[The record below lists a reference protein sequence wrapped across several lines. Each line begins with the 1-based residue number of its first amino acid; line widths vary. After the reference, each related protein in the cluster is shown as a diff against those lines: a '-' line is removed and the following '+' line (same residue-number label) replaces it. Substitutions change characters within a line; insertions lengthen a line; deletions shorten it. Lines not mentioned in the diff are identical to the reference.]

1 VSHPPDLRASRIL
14 HLHTTLRDTAADFAR
29 RADQI
34 LREVRSRRYTAE
46 QNHLRDLE
54 VFDTQL
60 AAAVEASSA
69 QWQDFANAVRGR
81 HEARDASFK
90 RYEDRIRRDLP
101 AMTQKH
107 RERWLGKQQV
117 RRVQADTQRR
127 QKLDQTHELA
137 NALLDHLARIKERLL
152 AIVKATGARPARNE
166 LKVQPPAML
175 PEMAERVQ
183 AVEKQVELLE
193 FQLASGKSG
202 GLFKVFSKSGLDARQ
217 INEVVH
223 AYERCA
229 GEMNAARDAAE
240 AQVQAEFEAQDTQI
254 TADWNRADQVAEDYR
269 KAMQKRLAT
278 QIPSLLARN
287 KRLLERNLASVA
299 DEKNES
305 LNDQLI
311 GPGAQQRAQMEERH
325 ARVLETMDAITQKR
339 WQDLTAE
346 WENKVPPMLAQ
357 ADEIQRE
364 PASRWEPWT
373 ADYRPYTVF
382 PRACRIGQLDLD
394 LGASAAALANGTP
407 LSLAGHEHVPLP
419 LTLALPYEASLLIET
434 DDDGGGWVSEVMNS
448 IVFRLL
454 SLAPPGKA
462 MFTIID
468 PVGLGQNF
476 AGLMHLA
483 DHEPL
488 LINRRIWTQRDHIEE
503 RLGELNEHVEKV
515 IQMYL
520 RNEYESITEYNEKAG
535 SVAEKYHF
543 LVIANLPA
551 AFSETAMA
559 RLKSILSSG
568 PRCGVYVLA
577 HWDRRHALPE
587 GLDAEDLR
595 KNCLRIVRENEIVSV
610 EGIKTMHIDPAPTD
624 VVAAE
629 LAHKIGR
636 ASIDS
641 NRVQVPF
648 SVVAPATP
656 WSASTTNELRVAIGR
671 TGATKLQY
679 LDIGKGTKQH
689 ALLAGK
695 TGSGKSTLLHIV
707 ITNLALTCS
716 PDEVEFY
723 LIDFKKGVEFKC
735 YADARLPHAKV
746 IAIESDRE
754 FALSVLHKL
763 DDELRRRGELYRKAG
778 VQDLAGY
785 KRAGGGEPMP
795 RALLM
800 IDEFQ
805 EFFVEDDAVAQGAA
819 LLLDR
824 IVRQGRAFG
833 IHVLLGSQTLGG
845 AYTLA
850 RSTLG
855 QMVIRIALQCNEADA
870 ALIMDENNTAPRLL
884 SRPGEGIYNDA
895 AGAMEGNSPFQVV
908 WLTDE
913 ERDAN
918 LAKVSDLA
926 QERGFGMKR
935 PIVFEGNMPASAADN
950 ALLDLALSSPPA
962 KMPADPKCWLGLP
975 NAIKGPTEALFPRQS
990 GRHLL
995 LVGQNDEAIAA
1006 IMGLG
1011 IIGLAAQ
1018 HPAGLQLRPK
1028 FYLIHGALPET
1039 AECRF
1044 LEAAAQGRAKITQG
1058 HEAPEFVAE
1067 IHAEMK
1073 RRSDEGSAA
1082 EPPIFLLVHGLQKF
1096 RKLRYEEDFSFSGD
1110 DTPKPGNQLN
1120 DIIAEGPPL
1129 GIHLITSLDTLNNIN
1144 RCLSRKAVSELGMR
1158 VLFQMSANDSAS
1170 LIDSPKAGAL
1180 GLNRALFYSEHESR
1194 LETFRP
1200 FALPDEAWVEA
1211 VLKKLPAG
1219 HAESSRTLEPVG

>member
-1 VSHPPDLRASRIL
+1 MSNPTDLRASRIL
-14 HLHTTLRDTAADFAR
+14 LLHTTLRDTVSDFAR

-34 LREVRSRRYTAE
+34 GRDSRSRRYTAE
-46 QNHLRDLE
+46 QNHLRDVE
-54 VFDTQL
+54 NFDSQL
-60 AAAVEASSA
+60 AAAVAAATLE
-69 QWQDFANAVRGR
+69 WENFAAAVRKR
-81 HEARDASFK
+81 HDTRDVSFR

-101 AMTQKH
+101 AMTQKQ
-107 RERWLGKQQV
+107 RERWLGKQQL
-117 RRVQADTQRR
+117 RRVQADSQRR
-127 QKLDQTHELA
+127 HKLGQTHELA
-137 NALLDHLARIKERLL
+137 NALLDHLARVKERLL
-152 AIVKATGARPARNE
+152 AIVKATGARPTRND
-166 LKVQPPAML
+166 LKPEPPAML
-175 PEMAERVQ
+175 ADMAERVQ
-183 AVEKQVELLE
+183 AVEKQVELVE
-193 FQLASGKSG
+193 FQMASGKSG
-202 GLFKVFSKSGLDARQ
+202 GLFKVFSRPGIDARQ
-217 INEVVH
+217 INELVH
-223 AYERCA
+223 VYERCA
-229 GEMNAARDAAE
+229 AEMNAARDAAE
-240 AQVQAEFEAQDTQI
+240 AQVQAEYEAQDAQI
-254 TADWNRADQVAEDYR
+254 TADWNRAEQVAEEYR
-269 KAMQKRLAT
+269 RAMQKRLAT
-278 QIPSLLARN
+278 QIPSLIARN
-287 KRLLERNLASVA
+287 KRLLQRNLGSVER
-299 DEKNES
+299 EKAEN
-305 LNDQLI
+305 LHDQLTA
-311 GPGAQQRAQMEERH
+311 PAAQQRGQMDERH
-325 ARVLETMDAITQKR
+325 ARALETMDAATQKR
-339 WQDLTAE
+339 WQDLMGE
-346 WENKVPPMLAQ
+346 WEQKIPPMLAQ
-357 ADEIQRE
+357 VDEINRE

-373 ADYRPYTVF
+373 AGYRPHTVF
-382 PRACRIGQLDLD
+382 PRACRVGQLDLD
-394 LGASAAALANGTP
+394 LSAFAATLASGTP
-407 LSLAGHEHVPLP
+407 FSLAGHEHVALP
-419 LTLALPYEASLLIET
+419 LALALPYEASLLIET
-434 DDDGGGWVSEVMNS
+434 DDDGGSWVSEVMNS

-468 PVGLGQNF
+468 PIGLGQNF

-543 LVIANLPA
+543 LVIADLPA
-551 AFSETAMA
+551 GFSETAMA
-559 RLKSILSSG
+559 RLKSIITSG
-568 PRCGVYVLA
+568 PRCGVFVLA
-577 HWDRRHALPE
+577 HWDRRHALPD
-587 GLDAEDLR
+587 GLAVEDLR
-595 KNCLRIVRENEIVSV
+595 KNCVRLVREKEIVSV
-610 EGIKTMHIDPAPTD
+610 EGIQSIKMDPAPTD
-624 VVAAE
+624 AVAAD
-629 LAHKIGR
+629 LAHKIGK

-648 SVVAPATP
+648 SVVAPAKP
-656 WSASTTNELRVAIGR
+656 WSETTTTELRIAIGR

-679 LDIGKGTKQH
+679 LDIGKGTRQH

-716 PDEVEFY
+716 PDEIEFY

-735 YADARLPHAKV
+735 YADARLPHARV

-763 DDELRRRGELYRKAG
+763 DDELRRRGEMYRKQG

-795 RALLM
+795 RVLLM

-895 AGAMEGNSPFQVV
+895 AGAIEGNSPFQVV

-918 LAKVSDLA
+918 LAKVSQLA
-926 QERGFGMKR
+926 QDRGFGAKR
-935 PIVFEGNMPASAADN
+935 PLVFEGNMPANAADN
-950 ALLDLALSSPPA
+950 PLLDQALASPPT

-1006 IMGLG
+1006 IMGLA

-1018 HPAGLQLRPK
+1018 HPARQQPK
-1028 FYLIHGALPET
+1028 FYLVHGALPET

-1044 LEAAAQGRAKITQG
+1044 LEAAAQGRAQVTQG
-1058 HEAPEFVAE
+1058 HEAPDFIAE
-1067 IHAEMK
+1067 IYAEMK
-1073 RRSDEGSAA
+1073 RRSDEGSAGD
-1082 EPPIFLLVHGLQKF
+1082 PPIYLLVHGLQKF

-1110 DTPKPGNQLN
+1110 DTPKPGNLLN
-1120 DIIAEGPPL
+1120 DIIAEGPSL

-1170 LIDSPKAGAL
+1170 LIDSPKAGSL

-1200 FALPDEAWVEA
+1200 FALPDTGWVEE
-1211 VLKKLPAG
+1211 VLGKLPVG
-1219 HAESSRTLEPVG
+1219 SAEAPRTLESVG

>member
-1 VSHPPDLRASRIL
+1 MSHPPDLRASRIL
-14 HLHTTLRDTAADFAR
+14 LLYTTLRDTVSDFAR

-34 LREVRSRRYTAE
+34 GRETRSRRYTAE
-46 QNHLRDLE
+46 QNHLRDLQS
-54 VFDTQL
+54 FDLQL
-60 AAAVEASSA
+60 AAGVEASSA
-69 QWQDFANAVRGR
+69 QWEEFANAVRER
-81 HEARDASFK
+81 HEARDVSFK

-107 RERWLGKQQV
+107 RESWLGKQQL

-127 QKLDQTHELA
+127 LKLDQTHELG
-137 NALLDHLARIKERLL
+137 NALLDHLARIKDRLL
-152 AIVKATGARPARNE
+152 AIVKATGVRPTRNE
-166 LKVQPPAML
+166 LKVRPPGML
-175 PEMAERVQ
+175 ADMAERVQ

-193 FQLASGKSG
+193 FQMAQGKSG
-202 GLFKVFSKSGLDARQ
+202 GLFKVFSKSGPDARQ

-223 AYERCA
+223 TYEGCA
-229 GEMNAARDAAE
+229 AEMNATRDAAE
-240 AQVQAEFEAQDTQI
+240 AQVQAEYEALDAQI
-254 TADWNRADQVAEDYR
+254 TADWNRADQVAENYR

-287 KRLLERNLASVA
+287 RRLLQRNLASVEQ
-299 DEKNES
+299 EKAEN
-305 LNDQLI
+305 LRDQLTS
-311 GPGAQQRAQMEERH
+311 PGAQQRAQMEERH
-325 ARVLETMDAITQKR
+325 ARALETMDAATEKR
-339 WQDLTAE
+339 WQELAAE
-346 WENKVPPMLAQ
+346 WEHKVPAMLAQ
-357 ADEIQRE
+357 ASEINHD
-364 PASRWEPWT
+364 PASRREPWT
-373 ADYRPYTVF
+373 GEYRPYTVF
-382 PRACRIGQLDLD
+382 PRAWRFGQIDLD
-394 LGASAAALANGTP
+394 LSTPAAALANGSP
-407 LSLAGHEHVPLP
+407 LTLAGHEQVSLP

-434 DDDGGGWVSEVMNS
+434 DDDGGDWVSEVMNS
-448 IVFRLL
+448 VVFRLL

-468 PVGLGQNF
+468 PIGLGQNF

-543 LVIANLPA
+543 LVIAGLPTG
-551 AFSETAMA
+551 FSETAMA

-568 PRCGVYVLA
+568 PRCGVFVLV
-577 HWDRRHALPE
+577 HWDRRHPLPE
-587 GLDAEDLR
+587 GLDADDMR
-595 KNCLRIVRENEIVSV
+595 KNCLRIVREKEVVSV
-610 EGIKTMHIDPAPTD
+610 EGIKTMHLDPAPTD
-624 VVAAE
+624 LVAAD

-648 SVVAPATP
+648 SVVAPKTP
-656 WSASTTNELRVAIGR
+656 WSESTTNELRIAIGR

-716 PDEVEFY
+716 PDEIEFY

-735 YADARLPHAKV
+735 YADSRLPHARV

-754 FALSVLHKL
+754 FALSVLQKL

-918 LAKVSDLA
+918 LATVSQMA

-935 PIVFEGNMPASAADN
+935 PIVFEGNMPASVADN
-950 ALLDLALSSPPA
+950 TLLELALASAPG

-1006 IMGLG
+1006 IMGLA

-1018 HPAGLQLRPK
+1018 HPAQMQPK

-1044 LEAAAQGRAKITQG
+1044 IEAAAHGRAKMSQG
-1058 HEAPEFVAE
+1058 HEAPEFIAE

-1073 RRSDEGSAA
+1073 RRSDEGSAGA
-1082 EPPIFLLVHGLQKF
+1082 PPLFLLVHGLQKF
-1096 RKLRYEEDFSFSGD
+1096 RKLRYEEDFSFSMD

-1120 DIIAEGPPL
+1120 EIIAEGPPV
-1129 GIHLITSLDTLNNIN
+1129 GIHLITSLDTLNNLN
-1144 RCLSRKAVSELGMR
+1144 RSLSRKAVSELGMR

-1170 LIDSPKAGAL
+1170 LIDSPKAGTL

-1200 FALPDEAWVEA
+1200 FALPDMGWVEEA
-1211 VLKKLPAG
+1211 VQKLPAEG
-1219 HAESSRTLEPVG
+1219 GGGSA

>member
-1 VSHPPDLRASRIL
+1 MSHPPDLRASRVL
-14 HLHTTLRDTAADFAR
+14 LLHTTLRDTVADFAR

-34 LREVRSRRYTAE
+34 GRDHRSRRYSAE
-46 QNHLRDLE
+46 QNHLRDLGA
-54 VFDTQL
+54 FDTQL
-60 AAAVEASSA
+60 AAAVEASTA
-69 QWQDFANAVRGR
+69 QWEEFANAVRKR
-81 HEARDASFK
+81 HEKRELSFT

-107 RERWLGKQQV
+107 RERWLGKQQL
-117 RRVQADTQRR
+117 RRVQADAQRR
-127 QKLDQTHELA
+127 LKLDQTHELA
-137 NALLDHLARIKERLL
+137 NALLDHLARVKDRLL
-152 AIVKATGARPARNE
+152 AIVKATGARPSRNE
-166 LKVQPPAML
+166 LKAVPPAL
-175 PEMAERVQ
+175 LADMAERVQ

-193 FQLASGKSG
+193 FQMAQGKSG

-223 AYERCA
+223 TYERCA
-229 GEMNAARDAAE
+229 AEMNAVRDAAE
-240 AQVQAEFEAQDTQI
+240 SQVQTEFDALDAQI
-254 TADWNRADQVAEDYR
+254 TAEWNRADQVAEDYR

-278 QIPSLLARN
+278 QIPAMLTRN
-287 KRLLERNLASVA
+287 KRLLERNLASVEV
-299 DEKNES
+299 EKSEN
-305 LNDQLI
+305 LHDQLI
-311 GPGAQQRAQMEERH
+311 DPGARQRAQMEERH
-325 ARVLETMDAITQKR
+325 ATAMETMDVGTQKR
-339 WQDLTAE
+339 WQEVAVE
-346 WENKVPPMLAQ
+346 WEHKVPPMLAQ
-357 ADEIQRE
+357 VYEINQD

-373 ADYRPYTVF
+373 GEYRPYTAF
-382 PRACRIGQLDLD
+382 PRACRVGQIDLD
-394 LGASAAALANGTP
+394 LSASAATLANGSP
-407 LSLAGHEHVPLP
+407 VNLVGYERLSLP
-419 LTLALPYEASLLIET
+419 LTLALPYEASLLVET
-434 DDDGGGWVSEVMNS
+434 DDDGGDWVSEVMNS

-468 PVGLGQNF
+468 PIGLGQNF

-543 LVIANLPA
+543 LVIAGLPA
-551 AFSETAMA
+551 SFSESAMA
-559 RLKSILSSG
+559 RLKSILTSG
-568 PRCGVYVLA
+568 PRCGVFVLV

-587 GLDAEDLR
+587 GLDADDLR
-595 KNCLRIVRENEIVSV
+595 KNCVRIVREKEVVSV
-610 EGIKTMHIDPAPTD
+610 EGIKSMRIDPAPTD
-624 VVAAE
+624 LVAAD

-648 SVVAPATP
+648 SVVAPKTP
-656 WSASTTNELRVAIGR
+656 WSESTTNELRIAIGR

-707 ITNLALTCS
+707 VTNLALTCS
-716 PDEVEFY
+716 PDEIEFY

-805 EFFVEDDAVAQGAA
+805 EFFVEDDSVAQGAA

-935 PIVFEGNMPASAADN
+935 PIVFEGNMPASVADN
-950 ALLDLALSSPPA
+950 TLLELALASPAA
-962 KMPADPKCWLGLP
+962 KMPVEPKCWLGLP

-1006 IMGLG
+1006 IIGVA

-1018 HPAGLQLRPK
+1018 HPTAMQPK
-1028 FYLIHGALPET
+1028 FYLVHGALPET

-1044 LEAAAQGRAKITQG
+1044 IEAAAQGRAKVTQG
-1058 HEAPEFVAE
+1058 HEAPEFIAE

-1073 RRSDEGSAA
+1073 RRSDEGSAGD
-1082 EPPIFLLVHGLQKF
+1082 PPIYLLVHGLQKF
-1096 RKLRYEEDFSFSGD
+1096 RKLRYEEDFSFSMD

-1120 DIIAEGPPL
+1120 EIIAEGPPL
-1129 GIHLITSLDTLNNIN
+1129 GIHLITSVDTLNNIN
-1144 RCLSRKAVSELGMR
+1144 RSLSRKAVSELGMR

-1170 LIDSPKAGAL
+1170 LIDSPKAGTL

-1200 FALPDEAWVEA
+1200 FALPDMGWTEEA
-1211 VLKKLPAG
+1211 VSKLP
-1219 HAESSRTLEPVG
+1219 VGENGA

>member
-1 VSHPPDLRASRIL
+1 MSHPPDLRASRVL
-14 HLHTTLRDTAADFAR
+14 LLHTTLRDTTADFSR
-29 RADQI
+29 RVDQI
-34 LREVRSRRYTAE
+34 GRDHRSRRYTAE
-46 QNHLRDLE
+46 QNHLRDLQS
-54 VFDTQL
+54 FDSQL
-60 AAAVEASSA
+60 AAAVEASSL
-69 QWQDFANAVRGR
+69 QWEAFANAVRKR
-81 HEARDASFK
+81 HEAREVSFK

-107 RERWLGKQQV
+107 RESWLGKQQL

-127 QKLDQTHELA
+127 LKLDQTHELA
-137 NALLDHLARIKERLL
+137 NALLDHLARVKERLL
-152 AIVKATGARPARNE
+152 ALVKATGARPTRNE
-166 LKVQPPAML
+166 LKVEPPSLLAD
-175 PEMAERVQ
+175 MAERVQ
-183 AVEKQVELLE
+183 VVEKQVELLE
-193 FQLASGKSG
+193 FQLAQGKSG

-223 AYERCA
+223 AYERCGA
-229 GEMNAARDAAE
+229 EMNAVRDAAE
-240 AQVQAEFEAQDTQI
+240 TQVQAEFDTLDAQI
-254 TADWNRADQVAEDYR
+254 TADWNRADQVAEEYR

-278 QIPSLLARN
+278 QIPALLARN
-287 KRLLERNLASVA
+287 KRLLERNTASVEA
-299 DEKNES
+299 EKNEN
-305 LNDQLI
+305 LRDQLVD
-311 GPGAQQRAQMEERH
+311 PGAQQRAQMDERH
-325 ARVLETMDAITQKR
+325 ARALETMDAATQKR
-339 WQDLTAE
+339 WQEVAAE
-346 WENKVPPMLAQ
+346 WEHKVPPLLAQ
-357 ADEIQRE
+357 VCEINQD

-373 ADYRPYTVF
+373 GEYRPYTAF
-382 PRACRIGQLDLD
+382 PRACRLGQIDLD
-394 LGASAAALANGTP
+394 LSASAATLANGSP
-407 LSLAGHEHVPLP
+407 VNLAGYERLSLPLA
-419 LTLALPYEASLLIET
+419 LALPYEASLLVET
-434 DDDGGGWVSEVMNS
+434 DDDGGDWVSEVMNS

-488 LINRRIWTQRDHIEE
+488 LINRRIWTQRDQIEE

-543 LVIANLPA
+543 LVIAGLPT

-559 RLKSILSSG
+559 RLKSILASG
-568 PRCGVYVLA
+568 PRCGVFVLA

-587 GLDAEDLR
+587 GLDADDLR
-595 KNCLRIVRENEIVSV
+595 KNCLRIVREKEVVSV

-624 VVAAE
+624 LVAAD

-648 SVVAPATP
+648 SVVAPRTP
-656 WSASTTNELRVAIGR
+656 WSESTTNELRIAIGR

-679 LDIGKGTKQH
+679 LDIGKGTRQH

-695 TGSGKSTLLHIV
+695 TGSGKSTLLHII

-716 PDEVEFY
+716 PDEIEFY

-754 FALSVLHKL
+754 FALSVLQKL

-778 VQDLAGY
+778 AQDLAGY

-870 ALIMDENNTAPRLL
+870 ALIMDENNSAPRLL

-908 WLTDE
+908 WLTDG

-926 QERGFGMKR
+926 QERGFGLKR
-935 PIVFEGNMPASAADN
+935 PIVFEGNMPASVADN
-950 ALLDLALSSPPA
+950 ALLELALASPAA
-962 KMPADPKCWLGLP
+962 KVPVEPRCWLGLP

-1006 IMGLG
+1006 IMGMG

-1018 HPAGLQLRPK
+1018 HPAQMQPR
-1028 FYLIHGALPET
+1028 FYLIHSALPET

-1044 LEAAAQGRAKITQG
+1044 LEAAAQGRAKVTQG
-1058 HEAPEFVAE
+1058 HEAPDFIAE

-1073 RRSDEGSAA
+1073 RRSDAGIAGD
-1082 EPPIFLLVHGLQKF
+1082 PPLFLLVHGLQKF

-1120 DIIAEGPPL
+1120 EIIAEGPPL

-1144 RCLSRKAVSELGMR
+1144 RSLSRKAVSELGMR

-1170 LIDSPKAGAL
+1170 LIDTPKASML

-1200 FALPDEAWVEA
+1200 FALPDVGWVEDA
-1211 VLKKLPAG
+1211 VSKLPAG
-1219 HAESSRTLEPVG
+1219 GVGA

>member
-1 VSHPPDLRASRIL
+1 MSHPTDLRASRIL
-14 HLHTTLRDTAADFAR
+14 LLHTTLRDTVADFAR

-34 LREVRSRRYTAE
+34 GRDSRSRRYTAE
-46 QNHLRDLE
+46 QNHLRDAE
-54 VFDTQL
+54 TFEAQL
-60 AAAVEASSA
+60 AAAVEAASA
-69 QWQDFANAVRGR
+69 QWEDFANAVRKR
-81 HEARDASFK
+81 HEARELSFK

-107 RERWLGKQQV
+107 RESWLGKQQL
-117 RRVQADTQRR
+117 RRVQADAQRR
-127 QKLDQTHELA
+127 QKLDQTHELG
-137 NALLDHLARIKERLL
+137 NALLDHLARIKDRLL
-152 AIVKATGARPARNE
+152 AIVKFTGVRPTRNE
-166 LKVQPPAML
+166 LKTQAPGML
-175 PEMAERVQ
+175 ADMAERVQ

-193 FQLASGKSG
+193 FQMAQGKSG
-202 GLFKVFSKSGLDARQ
+202 GLFKVFTKSSLDARQ

-223 AYERCA
+223 TYERCA
-229 GEMNAARDAAE
+229 GEMNATRDAAE
-240 AQVQAEFEAQDTQI
+240 AQVQAEYEALDAQI
-254 TADWNRADQVAEDYR
+254 TADWNRADQVAENYR

-287 KRLLERNLASVA
+287 KRLLERNLASVEQ
-299 DEKNES
+299 EKTEN
-305 LNDQLI
+305 LRDQLTT
-311 GPGAQQRAQMEERH
+311 PGAQQRRQMDERH
-325 ARVLETMDAITQKR
+325 AKALEAMDAATQKR
-339 WQDLTAE
+339 WNDLAAE
-346 WENKVPPMLAQ
+346 WEIKVPPMLAQ
-357 ADEIQRE
+357 VDEINRE

-373 ADYRPYTVF
+373 ADYRPCTVF
-382 PRACRIGQLDLD
+382 PRASRIGHLDLD
-394 LGASAAALANGTP
+394 LSTAAAALANGTP
-407 LSLAGHEHVPLP
+407 LSLAGHEKVSLP

-434 DDDGGGWVSEVMNS
+434 DDDGGEWVSDVMNS
-448 IVFRLL
+448 VVFRLL
-454 SLAPPGKA
+454 TLAPPGKA

-468 PVGLGQNF
+468 PIGLGQNF

-543 LVIANLPA
+543 LVIAGLPA
-551 AFSETAMA
+551 GFSETAMA
-559 RLKSILSSG
+559 RLKSIMSSG
-568 PRCGVYVLA
+568 PRCGVFVLA
-577 HWDRRHALPE
+577 HWDRRHALPD

-595 KNCLRIVRENEIVSV
+595 KNCLRIVREKEVISV
-610 EGIKTMHIDPAPTD
+610 EGIKTIHIDPAPTD
-624 VVAAE
+624 LVAAD
-629 LAHKIGR
+629 LAHKIGK

-648 SVVAPATP
+648 SVVAPKTP
-656 WSASTTNELRVAIGR
+656 WSENTTNELRIAVGR

-695 TGSGKSTLLHIV
+695 TGSGKSTLLHII

-716 PDEVEFY
+716 PDEIEFY

-754 FALSVLHKL
+754 FALSLLQKL
-763 DDELRRRGELYRKAG
+763 DDELRRRGEMYRKAG

-785 KRAGGGEPMP
+785 KRAGGAEPMP

-895 AGAMEGNSPFQVV
+895 AGAVEGNSPFQVV

-918 LAKVSDLA
+918 LAKVSGLA
-926 QERGFGMKR
+926 QERGFGTKR
-935 PIVFEGNMPASAADN
+935 PIVFEGNMPASVGDN
-950 ALLDLALSSPPA
+950 PLLDLVLANPPD

-1006 IMGLG
+1006 IMGLA

-1018 HPAGLQLRPK
+1018 HPARLQPR
-1028 FYLIHGALPET
+1028 FYLIHGALPES

-1044 LEAAAQGRAKITQG
+1044 IEAAAQGRAQITQG
-1058 HEAPEFVAE
+1058 HEAPDFIAE

-1073 RRSDEGSAA
+1073 RRSDEGSAGD
-1082 EPPIFLLVHGLQKF
+1082 PPIYVLVHGLQKF

-1110 DTPKPGNQLN
+1110 DTPKPGNLLN
-1120 DIIAEGPPL
+1120 DIIAEGPPV

-1170 LIDSPKAGAL
+1170 LIDTPKASTL

-1200 FALPDEAWVEA
+1200 FALPDAGWAEEVLGKLPEGNAGASRTMEA
-1211 VLKKLPAG
+1211 VG
-1219 HAESSRTLEPVG
+1219 